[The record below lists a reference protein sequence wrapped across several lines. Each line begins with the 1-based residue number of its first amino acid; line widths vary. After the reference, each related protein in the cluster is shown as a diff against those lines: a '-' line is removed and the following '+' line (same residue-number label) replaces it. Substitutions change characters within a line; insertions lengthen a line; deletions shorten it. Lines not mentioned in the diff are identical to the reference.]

1 MGIAA
6 ASVILAAPSDPLA
19 SSHTGDPM
27 HDHSRLAPAVALAAL
42 LAGAA
47 RGQEQKLDLPLPSP
61 HATMQQT
68 VGITEV
74 TIAYSSPAVRGRT
87 IWGGVV
93 PYDALWR
100 AGANDCTKLTLS
112 RPATIEGKPVPAGSF
127 CLFYLP
133 TRAGWTF
140 ILNKDATL
148 GGTDGYKQANDA
160 LRVPATVSAIPK
172 RERLAYSMLD
182 FTDEVGTLAMEWD
195 TARVAVKVDF
205 GTRAAALAEIRALK
219 TDDWRPYNRA
229 ARYLL
234 DAKFEP
240 ALAMQLADRSI
251 KLKEEWNNVW
261 TKAQLLAASGKTK
274 EALTYA
280 QRAQELGKKSEN
292 FFSADDVAK
301 ALVDWKK

>member
-1 MGIAA
+1 MYER
-6 ASVILAAPSDPLA
+6 
-19 SSHTGDPM
+19 
-27 HDHSRLAPAVALAAL
+27 SRLAPVVALAAL

-47 RGQEQKLDLPLPSP
+47 SAQEVKLDLPLPSP

-68 VGITEV
+68 VGITDV
-74 TIAYSSPAVRGRT
+74 TVAYSSPAVRGRT

-100 AGANDCTKLTLS
+100 AGANDCTRLTLS

-127 CLFYLP
+127 CLFLLP
-133 TRAGWTF
+133 TRTSWTF
-140 ILNKDATL
+140 ILNSDASL
-148 GGTDGYKQANDA
+148 GGTDGYQAAKDV
-160 LRVPATVSAIPK
+160 LRVPAAVTTIPR
-172 RERLAYSMLD
+172 RERLAYQMLD

-195 TARVAVKVDF
+195 TTRVAVKIDF
-205 GTRAAALAEIRALK
+205 GTRATALAEIRALK
-219 TDDWRPYNRA
+219 SNDWGPYNRA

-251 KLKEEWNNVW
+251 QLKEQWNNVW
-261 TKAQLLAASGKTK
+261 TKAQLLAAAGKSK
-274 EALTYA
+274 EAYAAA
-280 QRAQELGKKSEN
+280 QRAQELGKKSQN